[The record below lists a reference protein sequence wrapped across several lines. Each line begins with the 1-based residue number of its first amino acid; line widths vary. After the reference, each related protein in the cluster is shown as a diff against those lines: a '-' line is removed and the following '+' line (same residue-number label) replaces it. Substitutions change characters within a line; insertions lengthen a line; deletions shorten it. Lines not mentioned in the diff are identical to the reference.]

1 MTPNGDELDDAAL
14 VCHMFSPKNPKLIMY
29 SEKNRTN
36 ENLQKGTCA
45 IAEGFV
51 SSVRNILGHKK
62 MEMDK
67 EESFQILA
75 LASLLMNRIDYSLHI
90 IKNNKN

>member
-1 MTPNGDELDDAAL
+1 M
-14 VCHMFSPKNPKLIMY
+14 C
-29 SEKNRTN
+29 
-36 ENLQKGTCA
+36 
-45 IAEGFV
+45 FV